1 MASVYEKEVLAEYE
15 NNENIPTIFSQE
27 NNPALEAQAKRMKE
41 AVQNPSLELF
51 DSWLRVEIRELNVI

>member
-1 MASVYEKEVLAEYE
+1 VASVYEKEVLAEYE